1 MAETL
6 SPNPKQRAPFTSP
19 TKSPFF
25 LGSNDDKLE
34 RAQARAAAIRRKIAA
49 PISAPASEAEPFL
62 GKDQILELFQ
72 NCIKLAS
79 ENKINQ
85 KNTWELNLI
94 DHLNDIIK
102 VEEENDVETNFQK
115 ASGTLEAGVKIY
127 SMRVDS
133 VHSEAYKVLGGIN
146 RVGQEDE
153 QDHVANDDNI
163 SNEQEEGKAQKDH
176 HTKLSPLTTL
186 ESSLAAINAKKFD
199 AAFVV
204 DPLYH
209 QTSAQF
215 DEGGAKGLLLNNL
228 GVYANCRVLFDS
240 SEVPGKCLPS
250 VAQCDGMETIDLSF
264 AKEFIEPMVL
274 GMLEKS
280 EISPSLSA
288 IVSQFDKDNRRPS
301 EVYSSVKVDENSEN
315 NLDLDGDTLENCGTW
330 DFDQD
335 DQATI
340 VDEGTYD
347 EDQNLPNQQDVS
359 DLADEQ
365 LNFHD
370 NVEEDKFEEV
380 DGYLFL
386 SLGFPTKQ
394 NAWAGPSH
402 WKYRKGKDPENPAK
416 EDGSPKAKKSKNK
429 KVDSDIEFSN
439 AIDMDLSH
447 IFAPPKNPKSLL
459 LPANRVPC
467 NTRLPED
474 CHYQPENLVKLFL
487 LPHVLCIGK
496 SGRKRTGKCY
506 VFTIHM
512 TFFDLDLSY
521 EAIQN
526 TNGYG
531 ENAPWDDEDGF
542 GGAFDDGHAYSDNEE
557 LSTLVSQPRQVNKIE
572 VHYDKASKQV
582 DVHALKQ
589 ILWDHIQKLNQISVQ
604 EEVPEEV
611 ISFKQVLSDFPD
623 ECRAAGSLNDISP
636 HLCFIC
642 LLHLANEHGL
652 SIRDY
657 PSLDDLSIHLK
668 PQ

>member
-85 KNTWELNLI
+85 KNTWGLNLI

-115 ASGTLEAGVKIY
+115 ASCTLEAGVKIY

-153 QDHVANDDNI
+153 QDSVANDDNI
-163 SNEQEEGKAQKDH
+163 NDEQEEGKAQKDH
-176 HTKLSPLTTL
+176 QTKLSPLTTL

-240 SEVPGKCLPS
+240 SEIPGKCLSS

-264 AKEFIEPMVL
+264 AEEFIGPMVF
-274 GMLEKS
+274 GMLDKS

-301 EVYSSVKVDENSEN
+301 EVYSSVKVGENSEN
-315 NLDLDGDTLENCGTW
+315 NHDLDGDTWENCGTW
-330 DFDQD
+330 DFYQD
-335 DQATI
+335 DQATM

-365 LNFHD
+365 LNFND

-386 SLGFPTKQ
+386 NLGFPTKK

-402 WKYRKGKDPENPAK
+402 WKYRKGKDPENPAN

-439 AIDMDLSH
+439 AVDMDLSH

-459 LPANRVPC
+459 LPANRAPC

-496 SGRKRTGKCY
+496 SGRKRT
-506 VFTIHM
+506 
-512 TFFDLDLSY
+512 D

-531 ENAPWDDEDGF
+531 ENAAWDDEDGF

-557 LSTLVSQPRQVNKIE
+557 SSTLVSQPRQVNKIE

-604 EEVPEEV
+604 EEAPKEV

-657 PSLDDLSIHLK
+657 TSLDDLSIHLK